1 MWWVSILC
9 IMLVKRIVIAA
20 NFVHEK
26 ESRKIKCPIN
36 VVEWHFSV
44 RTFCVMYDHT
54 LCRLEITWSD
64 HIILNGRLCGYVW
77 VNVLT
82 LARAKKYYLKPCGYV
97 WVNVFTLARAK
108 RKLFKTPPICDC
120 IHINLCVFFD
130 QLVSLCMKMTAKY
143 TNIVNRLCGVV
154 KRH

>member
-1 MWWVSILC
+1 M
-9 IMLVKRIVIAA
+9 MLVKRIVIAA

-64 HIILNGRLCGYVW
+64 HIILNGRFCGYVW

-82 LARAKKYYLKPCGYV
+82 LA
-97 WVNVFTLARAK
+97 WAK
-108 RKLFKTPPICDC
+108 RKLFKTPPIIDC
-120 IHINLCVFFD
+120 IHINLCFY
-130 QLVSLCMKMTAKY
+130 QLVFLPMKMTAKIHKY
-143 TNIVNRLCGVV
+143 CKQIMWSSQTTLT
-154 KRH
+154 HFLT